1 MVRPLHYLP
10 FPQDSL
16 HPFMPEY
23 SLHQFSNRRS
33 LLLAIA
39 SVPLI
44 SSCGVLPAAQSSQV
58 AADAGFRDLET
69 SLDGRLGVF
78 ALDTG
83 SGRQLA
89 YRAAERFPMCS
100 AFKAILAGAILERST
115 RDDGL
120 LARRIRYSANDLVS
134 YSPITEQ
141 NAGSG
146 MLVSE
151 LCAAA
156 VRYSDNTA
164 ANLLLTIVGGP
175 AGLNAYARSAG
186 DNSFRLDRWETDLN
200 SALPGD
206 PRDTTTPEAMTRHLF
221 RLVLGT
227 LLPEAQRLKLQ
238 DWLRG
243 NTTGDTRIRAGVP
256 VDWTVGDKTGT
267 GSYGTANDIAVLWPP
282 QQKPIVLTIFTT
294 RREKDAQARNDILA
308 SAAKIVAETL
318 GASGK

>member
-1 MVRPLHYLP
+1 MVQPLHYLP
-10 FPQDSL
+10 FPQDS
-16 HPFMPEY
+16 PDRSMPDY
-23 SLHQFSNRRS
+23 PLDQFRNRRS

-39 SVPLI
+39 SVPLLD
-44 SSCGVLPAAQSSQV
+44 SCGVLSAVPSTQEASEAR
-58 AADAGFRDLET
+58 FRKLET

-83 SGRQLA
+83 SGKRLA

-100 AFKAILAGAILERST
+100 TFKAILAGAILERST

-120 LARRIRYSANDLVS
+120 LARRIPYAANDLVS
-134 YSPITEQ
+134 YSPITEK

-186 DNSFRLDRWETDLN
+186 DASFRLDRWETDLN
-200 SALPGD
+200 SALPDD
-206 PRDTTTPEAMTRHLF
+206 PRDTTTPEAMTNHLF

-227 LLPEAQRLKLQ
+227 QLPDAQRLKLQ

-294 RREKDAQARNDILA
+294 RREKDAEARNDILA
-308 SAAKIVAETL
+308 SAAKIVADAL
-318 GASGK
+318 GS

>member
-1 MVRPLHYLP
+1 M
-10 FPQDSL
+10 STT
-16 HPFMPEY
+16 
-23 SLHQFSNRRS
+23 FSRHFSTRRS
-33 LLLAIA
+33 ILLAAA
-39 SVPLI
+39 STPVAST
-44 SSCGVLPAAQSSQV
+44 SSFLPAAQSSQA
-58 AADAGFRDLET
+58 AADARFRDLET

-83 SGRQLA
+83 SGKRLA

-100 AFKAILAGAILERST
+100 TFKAVLAGAILDRST
-115 RDDGL
+115 RDDSL
-120 LARRIRYSANDLVS
+120 LAQRIPYAAADLVT
-134 YSPITEQ
+134 YSPITEK
-141 NAGSG
+141 NTGDG

-164 ANLLLTIVGGP
+164 ANLLLRILGGP
-175 AGLNAYARSAG
+175 TGLNAYARFAG
-186 DNSFRLDRWETDLN
+186 DASFRLDRWETDLN
-200 SALPGD
+200 SAVPDD
-206 PRDTTTPEAMTRHLF
+206 PRDTTTPEAMTNHLF
-221 RLVLGT
+221 RLALGT

-294 RREKDAQARNDILA
+294 RREKDAEARNDILA
-308 SAAKIVAETL
+308 SAAKIVADTL
-318 GASGK
+318 GT

>member
-1 MVRPLHYLP
+1 M
-10 FPQDSL
+10 STT
-16 HPFMPEY
+16 
-23 SLHQFSNRRS
+23 FSRHFSTRRS
-33 LLLAIA
+33 ILLAAA
-39 SVPLI
+39 STPVA
-44 SSCGVLPAAQSSQV
+44 STCSFLPAAQSSQA
-58 AADAGFRDLET
+58 AADARFRDLET

-83 SGRQLA
+83 SGKRLA

-100 AFKAILAGAILERST
+100 TFKAVLAGAILDRST
-115 RDDGL
+115 RDDSL
-120 LARRIRYSANDLVS
+120 LAQRIPYAAADLVT
-134 YSPITEQ
+134 YSPITEK
-141 NAGSG
+141 NTGDG

-164 ANLLLTIVGGP
+164 ANLLLRILGGP
-175 AGLNAYARSAG
+175 TGLNAYARFAG
-186 DNSFRLDRWETDLN
+186 DASFRLDRWETDLN
-200 SALPGD
+200 SAVPDD
-206 PRDTTTPEAMTRHLF
+206 PRDTTTPEAMTNHLF
-221 RLVLGT
+221 RLALGT

-267 GSYGTANDIAVLWPP
+267 GSYGTANDSAVLWPP

-294 RREKDAQARNDILA
+294 RREKDAEARNDILA
-308 SAAKIVAETL
+308 SAAKIVADTL
-318 GASGK
+318 GS

>member
-1 MVRPLHYLP
+1 M
-10 FPQDSL
+10 STT
-16 HPFMPEY
+16 
-23 SLHQFSNRRS
+23 FSRHFSTRRS
-33 LLLAIA
+33 ILLAAA
-39 SVPLI
+39 STPVA
-44 SSCGVLPAAQSSQV
+44 STCSFLPAAQSSQA
-58 AADAGFRDLET
+58 AADARFRDLET

-83 SGRQLA
+83 SGKRLA

-100 AFKAILAGAILERST
+100 TFKAVLAGAILDRST
-115 RDDGL
+115 RDDSL
-120 LARRIRYSANDLVS
+120 LAQRIPYAAADLVT
-134 YSPITEQ
+134 YSPITEK
-141 NAGSG
+141 NTGDG

-164 ANLLLTIVGGP
+164 ANLLLRILGGP
-175 AGLNAYARSAG
+175 TGLKAYARFAG
-186 DNSFRLDRWETDLN
+186 DASFRLDRWETDLN
-200 SALPGD
+200 SAVPDD
-206 PRDTTTPEAMTRHLF
+206 PRDTTTPEAMTNHLF
-221 RLVLGT
+221 RLALGT

-294 RREKDAQARNDILA
+294 RREKDAEARNDILA
-308 SAAKIVAETL
+308 SAAKIVADTL
-318 GASGK
+318 GT

>member
-1 MVRPLHYLP
+1 M
-10 FPQDSL
+10 STT
-16 HPFMPEY
+16 
-23 SLHQFSNRRS
+23 FSRHFSTRRS
-33 LLLAIA
+33 ILLAAA
-39 SVPLI
+39 STPVA
-44 SSCGVLPAAQSSQV
+44 STCSFLPAAQSSQA
-58 AADAGFRDLET
+58 AADARFRDLET

-83 SGRQLA
+83 SGKRLA

-100 AFKAILAGAILERST
+100 TFKAVLAGAILDRST
-115 RDDGL
+115 RDDSL
-120 LARRIRYSANDLVS
+120 LAQRIPYAAADLVT
-134 YSPITEQ
+134 YSPITEK
-141 NAGSG
+141 NTGDG

-164 ANLLLTIVGGP
+164 ANLLLRILGGP
-175 AGLNAYARSAG
+175 TGLNAYARFAG
-186 DNSFRLDRWETDLN
+186 DASFRLDRWETDLN
-200 SALPGD
+200 SAVPDD
-206 PRDTTTPEAMTRHLF
+206 PRDTTTPEAMTNHLF
-221 RLVLGT
+221 RLALGT

-294 RREKDAQARNDILA
+294 RREKDAEARNDILA
-308 SAAKIVAETL
+308 SAAKIVADTL
-318 GASGK
+318 GT